1 MISNDTTKKLADII
15 HGNVAERQS
24 DSLAATRNY
33 LCQSFSSNTKIK
45 KDFNNEASIKEKQ
58 KEHLIDFITHTRLW
72 YPALPGD
79 RYLTEGGEAK
89 IYLGADNKT
98 VLKLNDAI
106 YYNTWLD
113 FLNSVLIHNLFFGRT
128 EYTLRGFI
136 QKETV
141 LYAVLEQPF
150 IVADHPTNV
159 DDVKLFLNYNGFK
172 NMRRYDYYNPE
183 LGLLLEDI
191 HDENVL
197 TNASVLFF
205 IDTVFYIH
213 LNT

>member
-58 KEHLIDFITHTRLW
+58 KEHLIDFITQTRLW

-136 QKETV
+136 QKEAV

-159 DDVKLFLNYNGFK
+159 DDVKLFLNYNGF
-172 NMRRYDYYNPE
+172 
-183 LGLLLEDI
+183 
-191 HDENVL
+191 
-197 TNASVLFF
+197 
-205 IDTVFYIH
+205 
-213 LNT
+213 